1 MKILLIT
8 SHLNAGGITSYTL
21 SLATA
26 LKERGCEVFL
36 ASGGGTFEEGL
47 DLPHINIGI
56 HTKNEIGFKT
66 FSGAF
71 KLKKFIQEKKI
82 DLIHAQTRVAA
93 VTSFF
98 ATRGTRIPFIT
109 TAHGFFR
116 PHLGRRFFPCWGDRT
131 IAISS
136 HVLAHLKKD
145 FHLPSSRIHL
155 IYNGT
160 DLSRYEK
167 HISETRKQE
176 LIQKWNLDSTAPLIG
191 IIARLSP
198 VKGHHYL
205 LTAIAE
211 LKKEFKN
218 LQCLVVGDGPSQQ
231 QFLEEK
237 KKLELNG
244 ALRWIPW
251 LNDPVEAL
259 SLLNIFVLPS
269 LQEGLSLSILE
280 AQAMGIPVVAS
291 DVGGISEVVV
301 HEKTGFLVPP
311 KDSIAL
317 KNAIKTLLLNPSLAQ
332 EMGQAGKKR
341 IQSHFSLSKMADQV
355 VEVYQ
360 SACTS
365 KSAARIARALL

>member
-1 MKILLIT
+1 M
-8 SHLNAGGITSYTL
+8 NAGGITSYTI

-36 ASGGGTFEEGL
+36 ASGGGTFEKGL
-47 DLPHINIGI
+47 ALSHVNIGI
-56 HTKNEIGFKT
+56 HTKNEIGLKT
-66 FSGAF
+66 FLGAF
-71 KLKKFIQEKKI
+71 KLKKFIQEKGI

-93 VTSFF
+93 VTSFL
-98 ATRGTRIPFIT
+98 ATRGSRIPIVT
-109 TAHGFFR
+109 TAHGFYR
-116 PHLGRRFFPCWGDRT
+116 PHLGRRLFPCWGDNT

-145 FHLPSSRIHL
+145 FHLPSSKIHL

-167 HISETRKQE
+167 PLSETRKKE
-176 LIQKWNLDSTAPLIG
+176 LLQQWNLNFNTPLIG

-205 LTAIAE
+205 LPAIAE
-211 LKKEFKN
+211 LKKEFPR

-231 QFLEEK
+231 EFLEEK
-237 KKLELNG
+237 KKLGLNG
-244 ALRWIPW
+244 TLRWLPW

-259 SLLNIFVLPS
+259 GLLNIFVLPS

-301 HEKTGFLVPP
+301 HEKTGLLVPP

-317 KNAIKTLLLNPSLAQ
+317 KNALQTLLLNPSLAQ

-341 IQSHFSLSKMADQV
+341 IQFHFSLSKMADQV

-360 SACTS
+360 KTFMSKPTSAS
-365 KSAARIARALL
+365 VGAPV